1 MIVTSLISLCLRCSR
16 RKYIEDYSRIL
27 DEDREGYVYKTP
39 VMTLGLSNFVNTDN
53 MYSKEY
59 SKKRINLVL
68 KMIESVYKKNF
79 HRSVVR
85 CWFGTN
91 WSRSTGSIGFQL

>member
-59 SKKRINLVL
+59 SKK
-68 KMIESVYKKNF
+68 KNKPGVKND
-79 HRSVVR
+79 RK
-85 CWFGTN
+85 C
-91 WSRSTGSIGFQL
+91 L